1 MFREDYIMRMIRQ
14 LSQVLT
20 RVLFQKDSKQYQ
32 DALEEIRH
40 NGKLFLGLD
49 LNAIHTVTYD
59 DLQEALRVRNA
70 HDADHISLVAE
81 LLRHQGECFDF
92 EGRPEAARQSYILAL
107 DLYLDLFAARQRARL
122 ADLTARIDLLL
133 DRLDPLALDADA
145 QIAVFRF
152 FDAEGRY
159 ADAEDLLFHLA
170 DEHPTPELYA
180 EGVAFFERLLG
191 KSYRYLKAGNLP
203 YEEVNEGLAAFRQK
217 MEAGSSK
224 TGGNP
229 R

>member
-14 LSQVLT
+14 LSQALT

-32 DALEEIRH
+32 DALEEIQH
-40 NGKLFLGLD
+40 TGKLFLGLD
-49 LNAIHTVTYD
+49 FRAIHTITYE
-59 DLQEALRVRNA
+59 DLQEALRAKNA
-70 HDADHISLVAE
+70 QDAEHVSLIAE
-81 LLRHQGECFDF
+81 LLRHQGDCFAF
-92 EGRPEAARQSYILAL
+92 ERHPEAARQSYILAL
-107 DLYLDLFAARQRARL
+107 DLYLDLFTARPTAQL

-133 DRLDPLALDADA
+133 DHLDPLALDADMQRA
-145 QIAVFRF
+145 LFHF

-159 ADAEDLLFHLA
+159 AEAEDLLFHLA

-203 YEEVNEGLAAFRQK
+203 YEEVKEGWAAFREK
-217 MEAGSSK
+217 MDAAAS
-224 TGGNP
+224 
-229 R
+229 